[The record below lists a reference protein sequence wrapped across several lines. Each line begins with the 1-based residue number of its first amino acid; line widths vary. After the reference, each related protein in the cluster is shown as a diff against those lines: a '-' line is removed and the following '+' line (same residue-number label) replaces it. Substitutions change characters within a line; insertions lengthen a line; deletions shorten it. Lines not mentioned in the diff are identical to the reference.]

1 MATRSSTSIG
11 VVVSLALHAGFAAT
25 LLRYGDHWLS
35 PSPASIPDETPLLI
49 PVLPAPSPQPH
60 AEDEPPS
67 PDPLKLGIDDGQA
80 QSDTWLGFKDS
91 TPHSGPAS
99 SRDQAQMVKE
109 APSAP
114 SPAVE
119 EQPPSP
125 PTSQAQPAEQPSG
138 QSAEQAPEQAPDQPQ
153 PVPPSAESAEAAA
166 QPEATEAPAK
176 PDDAKKPLEPIPPPE
191 TVSDA
196 TKPASLEPA
205 ESAKPAPSRADL
217 KADQPEPGERLIPV
231 PSSEQSTIE
240 RPNPELSVPT
250 PAPEKRAEP
259 SPEAKPDATPQAA
272 PESSSDFPPEPDSN
286 ETPVSPAELVGPPAP
301 TPQDLAERERAERE
315 RAERELAERAAAQA
329 SPPIPARQASR
340 PRPARR
346 AGEVSDR
353 ESDAAAVRSAVNVD
367 PGRPAATKG
376 LKINTVRPE
385 WSTTT
390 RLVALP
396 KNPVVRVR
404 FNRAGKVVDANYVD
418 RYDTGWPDVDGPL
431 LDAIYRWKAEGERL
445 RELPENDP
453 DAVITV
459 TFRITLRTG
468 I

>member
-25 LLRYGDHWLS
+25 LLRYGDDWLT

-49 PVLPAPSPQPH
+49 PIAPAPTLPPKL
-60 AEDEPPS
+60 ADEPPT
-67 PDPLKLGIDDGQA
+67 PDPLKLGIDDGTA
-80 QSDTWLGFKDS
+80 QGDTWLGFKDP

-114 SPAVE
+114 SPAID

-125 PTSQAQPAEQPSG
+125 PAQPTDQP
-138 QSAEQAPEQAPDQPQ
+138 PDQTPS
-153 PVPPSAESAEAAA
+153 VPSSAEAAKTEA
-166 QPEATEAPAK
+166 QPEPNAAPAT
-176 PDDAKKPLEPIPPPE
+176 PDDAKAPIEPAPQSELAP
-191 TVSDA
+191 DA
-196 TKPASLEPA
+196 TKAASLEPA
-205 ESAKPAPSRADL
+205 ESAKPAPPPVDRR
-217 KADQPEPGERLIPV
+217 ADQPEPGERLLPV
-231 PSSEQSTIE
+231 PAPE
-240 RPNPELSVPT
+240 RKAAEAPNPEISVPT
-250 PAPEKRAEP
+250 PAPETNDEQ
-259 SPEAKPDATPQAA
+259 SPEAQPDAKPEAA
-272 PESSSDFPPEPDSN
+272 PEVPESLQPEPDAK
-286 ETPVSPAELVGPPAP
+286 ELPAIPADLVGPPAP
-301 TPQDLAERERAERE
+301 TERDL
-315 RAERELAERAAAQA
+315 AERELAERAKVERELAERMEAQA
-329 SPPIPARQASR
+329 PPPIPARPASQ

-346 AGEVSDR
+346 AGDLSDR
-353 ESDAAAVRSAVNVD
+353 ESDAAAVRSAVTVD

-390 RLVALP
+390 RIVALP

-404 FNRAGKVVDANYVD
+404 FNRAGKVVDANFVD
-418 RYDTGWPDVDGPL
+418 RYDTGWPEVDGPL

>member
-1 MATRSSTSIG
+1 MAIRSSTSIG

-25 LLRYGDHWLS
+25 LLRYGDRWLM
-35 PSPASIPDETPLLI
+35 PSPESVPDETPLLI
-49 PVLPAPSPQPH
+49 PIPPAQAAQPQ
-60 AEDEPPS
+60 AEPPL
-67 PDPLKLGIDDGQA
+67 PDPLKLGIDEGKA
-80 QSDTWLGFKDS
+80 EGDTWLGFKDP
-91 TPHSGPAS
+91 TPHSGPVS

-114 SPAVE
+114 SPAIDD
-119 EQPPSP
+119 QPPSP
-125 PTSQAQPAEQPSG
+125 PTPQAQPAQQPPD
-138 QSAEQAPEQAPDQPQ
+138 QALDQAPDQSKSEPPAKPEAQ
-153 PVPPSAESAEAAA
+153 PEPKDASA
-166 QPEATEAPAK
+166 QPEATAK
-176 PDDAKKPLEPIPPPE
+176 PADPPPQPE
-191 TVSDA
+191 TVPNV

-205 ESAKPAPSRADL
+205 ESAKPAPPPTDR
-217 KADQPEPGERLIPV
+217 KADQPEPGERLLPV
-231 PSSEQSTIE
+231 PAPEQKAAE
-240 RPNPELSVPT
+240 APNPEISVPT
-250 PAPEKRAEP
+250 PAPETKEEQ
-259 SPEAKPDATPQAA
+259 SPEAKPDAKPEAA
-272 PESSSDFPPEPDSN
+272 PEIPENLRPEPDAK
-286 ETPVSPAELVGPPAP
+286 EPPAIPADLVGPPAP
-301 TPQDLAERERAERE
+301 SAQDLAARDQAERE
-315 RAERELAERAAAQA
+315 KAERELAERAAAQA
-329 SPPIPARQASR
+329 SPPLPARPASK

-390 RLVALP
+390 RIVALP
-396 KNPVVRVR
+396 KNPVVRVC
-404 FNRAGKVVDANYVD
+404 FNRAGRVVDANFVD

-453 DAVITV
+453 EAVITV

>member
-25 LLRYGDHWLS
+25 LLRYGDRWLS
-35 PSPASIPDETPLLI
+35 PSPARIPADTPLLI
-49 PVLPAPSPQPH
+49 PILPAPTPQPR
-60 AEDEPPS
+60 AQDEPPL
-67 PDPLKLGIDDGQA
+67 PEPLKLGIDDGQA
-80 QSDTWLGFKDS
+80 QGDTWLGFKDP

-99 SRDQAQMVKE
+99 SRDQAQMTLE

-119 EQPPSP
+119 EQLPSP
-125 PTSQAQPAEQPSG
+125 PTSQAQPTDQT
-138 QSAEQAPEQAPDQPQ
+138 PDQTP
-153 PVPPSAESAEAAA
+153 PVPSSTETAKTEA
-166 QPEATEAPAK
+166 QPEPNAAPPT
-176 PDDAKKPLEPIPPPE
+176 PDDAKEPIELILPPE
-191 TVSDA
+191 TVPGA
-196 TKPASLEPA
+196 TTTASLSPA
-205 ESAKPAPSRADL
+205 ESAKPAPPTVDR
-217 KADQPEPGERLIPV
+217 KADQPEPGERLLPV
-231 PSSEQSTIE
+231 PAPEQKAAE
-240 RPNPELSVPT
+240 NPNPELSVPAPT
-250 PAPEKRAEP
+250 PETNDEQ
-259 SPEAKPDATPQAA
+259 SPEARPDAKPQAA
-272 PESSSDFPPEPDSN
+272 PDVPMDLQPEPDAN
-286 ETPVSPAELVGPPAP
+286 ELPANPADLVGPPAP
-301 TPQDLAERERAERE
+301 AERDLAEREHAERE
-315 RAERELAERAAAQA
+315 RVEREFAERAAAQA
-329 SPPIPARQASR
+329 SSPIPARQASK

-353 ESDAAAVRSAVNVD
+353 ESDAAAVRSAINVD
-367 PGRPAATKG
+367 PNGGPAATKG
-376 LKINTVRPE
+376 LKIKTVRPE

-404 FNRAGKVVDANYVD
+404 FNRAGKVVDANFVD

-468 I
+468 P

>member
-1 MATRSSTSIG
+1 MAIRSSTSIG

-25 LLRYGDHWLS
+25 LLRYGDRWLT
-35 PSPASIPDETPLLI
+35 PSTESVPDESPLLI
-49 PVLPAPSPQPH
+49 PIPPAQAAQPRT
-60 AEDEPPS
+60 EPPL
-67 PDPLKLGIDDGQA
+67 PDPLKLGIDEGKA
-80 QSDTWLGFKDS
+80 EGDTWLGFKDP
-91 TPHSGPAS
+91 TPNSGPVS

-109 APSAP
+109 APSLP
-114 SPAVE
+114 SPAIDD
-119 EQPPSP
+119 QPPSP
-125 PTSQAQPAEQPSG
+125 PSPQAQPTEQPT
-138 QSAEQAPEQAPDQPQ
+138 EQAPAQPPDQVPALPTPEPPAPDSVKPEAS
-153 PVPPSAESAEAAA
+153 PEPKEAPAE
-166 QPEATEAPAK
+166 PEATVKPAD
-176 PDDAKKPLEPIPPPE
+176 PHPLPE
-191 TVSDA
+191 TVPEV

-205 ESAKPAPSRADL
+205 ESAKPAPPPVDRN
-217 KADQPEPGERLIPV
+217 ADQPEPGERLVPV
-231 PSSEQSTIE
+231 PAPEQKAAE
-240 RPNPELSVPT
+240 APNPEISVPT
-250 PAPEKRAEP
+250 PAPENKDEQ
-259 SPEAKPDATPQAA
+259 SPEAKPDTKPGAA
-272 PESSSDFPPEPDSN
+272 PEVPENIQPEPDAK
-286 ETPVSPAELVGPPAP
+286 EPPAIPADLVGPPAP
-301 TPQDLAERERAERE
+301 SAQDLAERERAERE
-315 RAERELAERAAAQA
+315 KAERELAERAAAQS
-329 SPPIPARQASR
+329 SPPIPARPASR

-390 RLVALP
+390 RIVALP

-404 FNRAGKVVDANYVD
+404 FNRAGKVVDANFVD

-453 DAVITV
+453 EAVITV